1 MSATPHSSTPHE
13 IVERTLE
20 LSRADGCVVIADE
33 HSSANLRW
41 ARNALT
47 TNGVTRGRTLT
58 VIATVDGAQGT
69 ATGVVTRSA
78 VTADDLEPLVRAA
91 EAAAREAGPAE
102 DAGPLVSGGAPA
114 ADFTAAPAAPT
125 TPPAPAQA
133 PAPAYPAQP
142 PAAHATPP
150 ATPAPPATAPPAIT
164 PAQATPHPAAAPA
177 QATPQPT
184 APPHAA
190 APPPS
195 TPAGTPAST
204 PALTPP
210 PAPQPHPTPQPT
222 SQPQHLHQPP
232 APQQSAP
239 HATPAPHPAAPAP
252 HAPAAAHP
260 YGYPHQPAGA
270 QQAYGYPQAPAA
282 GQHPAGFGPAGYAT
296 AGPGQQATGAGG
308 FGAQSPGAP
317 SAAAGGGDGTPP
329 RKRGRGKLVALGA
342 AGLLVFAAAGGA
354 TTYVLLKDD
363 DKKTDQADQAGPAEQ
378 GDGKKKSAGTPGQ
391 PKDTA
396 SGPPTSTPDGTSDGS
411 DSASPTAPTVIPD
424 PKPVQ
429 YNGINLPDDYHLF
442 FAADPIKPDDGDTKN
457 DVVYTNSLGDRSLS
471 TQSNGSKLVLL
482 NNAQEG
488 SLDTCRTET
497 RFATTINFDRIPK
510 GARICVRT
518 GSGHIGLVTFNGF
531 APESDPSDYIK
542 IDLTVWR
549 NALEVEDQS

>member
-1 MSATPHSSTPHE
+1 
-13 IVERTLE
+13 
-20 LSRADGCVVIADE
+20 
-33 HSSANLRW
+33 
-41 ARNALT
+41 
-47 TNGVTRGRTLT
+47 
-58 VIATVDGAQGT
+58 
-69 ATGVVTRSA
+69 
-78 VTADDLEPLVRAA
+78 
-91 EAAAREAGPAE
+91 
-102 DAGPLVSGGAPA
+102 
-114 ADFTAAPAAPT
+114 
-125 TPPAPAQA
+125 
-133 PAPAYPAQP
+133 
-142 PAAHATPP
+142 
-150 ATPAPPATAPPAIT
+150 
-164 PAQATPHPAAAPA
+164 
-177 QATPQPT
+177 
-184 APPHAA
+184 
-190 APPPS
+190 
-195 TPAGTPAST
+195 GTPASA
-204 PALTPP
+204 PALAPP
-210 PAPQPHPTPQPT
+210 PAPQPHPTPQP
-222 SQPQHLHQPP
+222 QHLHQPA

-239 HATPAPHPAAPAP
+239 HATPVP
-252 HAPAAAHP
+252 HAQAAAHP

-282 GQHPAGFGPAGYAT
+282 GQQSGGFGPAGYAT
-296 AGPGQQATGAGG
+296 AGPGGQATGAGG
-308 FGAQSPGAP
+308 FGTQSPGAP
-317 SAAAGGGDGTPP
+317 SAAAGGDGTPP
-329 RKRGRGKLVALGA
+329 RRRGRGKLVALGV

-363 DKKTDQADQAGPAEQ
+363 DKKSDQAGQSGQ
-378 GDGKKKSAGTPGQ
+378 GDGKKESAGTPGQ

-396 SGPPTSTPDGTSDGS
+396 SGPPASTPDETSDGS
-411 DSASPTAPTVIPD
+411 DSASPTAPTVVPD

-518 GSGHIGLVTFNGF
+518 GSGHIGLITFNGF